1 MAWLDALDAGAQ
13 VAFRRVLIPSAGED
27 GATADVLADIAGLVL
42 NLSPEDQT
50 MVHEFL
56 LLGAWMVDH
65 HPEPMPLPD
74 LLEGL
79 REVLTAG
86 QLFSV
91 EMMRHGMRNRAET
104 HITNTLQQVLKGHFA
119 TPHQQLTHHS
129 RVFSSLLID
138 NAGRFDTAARFVFR
152 SLVDRQGPLG
162 ILPPIRTH
170 EHLVRLEQLLA
181 PDGGLPALIDE
192 LSAIEP
198 VHEGPAR
205 LMQIECATPTLDRC
219 QRAQCILAALMC
231 FPRQEDGMGI
241 CWLMAPNIQIH
252 LNRPERL
259 LQHMAHWF
267 EHGHISTEG
276 VSGLDHALVPT
287 LHPVH
292 ALQELKRPIGAEPEA
307 QRAAVRRLV
316 DTIHHTCGG
325 ETDDAIAEVVL
336 AWEQLA
342 VRRRAITLR
351 ALLERVLL
359 QRTGLRSAVLH
370 RPRSTLSPQRL
381 EDVRRYEQRLEDCI
395 ATLEASHTS
404 LLMFAW
410 ANTIGGDVMRGKLVD
425 CWGRIQSLMG
435 LDSGSRSRTPE
446 RIEHMGA
453 VKELFLSCATFRYK
467 DNGASDNT
475 LGTELELCLRLPQT
489 TGGGTR
495 VQNLQALQ
503 QWLMHLSAHLCA
515 RDGES
520 DAAVHEWWVGVL
532 KGPRFQRTPAHALA
546 DILVARSGTFLRADL
561 ESAEYSRKPVVT
573 LNPRVAALDRLPL
586 QVELSSVTVEWGL
599 LPLPAMRLSDE
610 ASLKHLLRMLRDL
623 HRLHPDALRETLQA
637 NHGRLHLLFA
647 GLRGERSLHNM
658 NLLPEHPPLLNAWT
672 DEAGVSTGT
681 WIRTTLVD
689 PARAR
694 LRGVVGEGEA
704 AALLRSVLQAC
715 RLQPPVSPEALATEL
730 LASVRRVGGQAQPGI
745 RLRDL
750 VSVLRRAGERR
761 SDKCFDARD
770 PLKNGL
776 SLAVLRQP
784 RFFGP
789 CLVYADP
796 NWAGSDRLFF
806 CHDPIRKAI
815 GHFAGHQV
823 TWSKDE
829 SGVVPV
835 SAIGCFFF

>member
-1 MAWLDALDAGAQ
+1 MAWLDALDADAQ
-13 VAFRRVLIPSAGED
+13 VAFRRVLIPNAGEY
-27 GATADVLADIAGLVL
+27 GAIADVLADIAGLVL

-50 MVHEFL
+50 MVHDFL

-79 REVLTAG
+79 REVLGTG

-91 EMMRHGMRNRAET
+91 QMMRHGMRNRAET
-104 HITNTLQQVLKGHFA
+104 HITNTLQQVLQGHFA
-119 TPHQQLTHHS
+119 TPQLKLTHHS

-138 NAGRFDTAARFVFR
+138 NAGRFDTAARFVLR

-170 EHLVRLEQLLA
+170 EYLVRLDQLLA

-198 VHEGPAR
+198 LHEGPAR
-205 LMQIECATPTLDRC
+205 LIQIECATPTPERC
-219 QRAQCILAALMC
+219 QRAECILAALMC
-231 FPRQEDGMGI
+231 FPRQEAGMGI

-267 EHGHISTEG
+267 EHGQIPTRG
-276 VSGLDHALVPT
+276 VSGLDHTLVPT

-292 ALQELKRPIGAEPEA
+292 ALQELKQPIAAEPEA
-307 QRAAVRRLV
+307 QRAAVKRLV
-316 DTIHHTCGG
+316 DTIHRTCGG

-342 VRRRAITLR
+342 VRRRPITLR
-351 ALLERVLL
+351 ALLERALL
-359 QRTGLRSAVLH
+359 QRTGLRPAVLH

-395 ATLEASHTS
+395 ATLQASHTS

-410 ANTIGGDVMRGKLVD
+410 ANTIGGDVLQGKLVD
-425 CWGRIQSLMG
+425 CWGRIQSSLG
-435 LDSGSRSRTPE
+435 LDSRSRSGPTE
-446 RIEHMGA
+446 RIDHIGA
-453 VKELFLSCATFRYK
+453 VKALFLSCATFRYK
-467 DNGASDNT
+467 DDGASNNT
-475 LGTELELCLRLPQT
+475 VGTELALCLRLPQA

-495 VQNLQALQ
+495 VRNLRELQ
-503 QWLMHLSAHLCA
+503 QWLTHLSAHVCA
-515 RDGES
+515 RAGEP
-520 DAAVHEWWVGVL
+520 DAAVHAWWVGVL
-532 KGPRFQRTPAHALA
+532 ERPRFQRTPDLA
-546 DILVARSGTFLRADL
+546 VADMLVAWSGATVRADL
-561 ESAEYSRKPVVT
+561 ESAEYSRKPVIT

-586 QVELSSVTVEWGL
+586 QVELSSVTVQWGL
-599 LPLPAMRLSDE
+599 LPLPSMRLSDE
-610 ASLKHLLRMLRDL
+610 ASLKHLVRMLRDL
-623 HRLHPDALRETLQA
+623 HRLHPDALRETLQD
-637 NHGRLHLLFA
+637 NHGRLHLLYA

-658 NLLPEHPPLLNAWT
+658 NLLPEQPPLLNAWT

-681 WIRTTLVD
+681 WIRTRLVD

-694 LRGVVGEGEA
+694 LRGVVDEGEA
-704 AALLRSVLQAC
+704 VALLRSVLRAC
-715 RLQPPVSPEALATEL
+715 RLRPSVSPDALASEL
-730 LASVRRVGGQAQPGI
+730 LASVRRVGGQGQPGI

-761 SDKCFDARD
+761 SDKCFESRD

-776 SLAVLRQP
+776 SLAVLSQP
-784 RFFGP
+784 PFCGP

-806 CHDPIRKAI
+806 CHDPIRKSI